1 MPGCAGCEARPL
13 WSAPA
18 AERASRALS
27 AASQTSPLATQEAVF
42 TARRLAMQESSRAAP
57 GLHGSDPRRPRLG
70 ARWVM
75 RLYHVPG
82 SRSTRVL
89 WMLEEIGA
97 PFELTVMTREE
108 RKTPEHISRHPLG
121 RVPVVEFDDGRKLF
135 ESAAICIQLADVHPE
150 AGLIP
155 PVGSPDRGLVYQWS
169 FFAMTELEPPVFQWM
184 RARRGEA
191 DQTEPSER
199 YHAAAAVLDAALA
212 DRDWLLGPFSVAD
225 VICAGVA
232 GITRRAELTDEPE
245 RVRAYVER
253 ARARPANQRAASR
266 ADTAD
271 DPSAHLRKGR

>member
-1 MPGCAGCEARPL
+1 
-13 WSAPA
+13 
-18 AERASRALS
+18 
-27 AASQTSPLATQEAVF
+27 
-42 TARRLAMQESSRAAP
+42 
-57 GLHGSDPRRPRLG
+57 
-70 ARWVM
+70 M

-97 PFELTVMTREE
+97 GYELTVMTREE
-108 RKTPEHISRHPLG
+108 RKAAEHISRHPLG
-121 RVPVVEFDDGRKLF
+121 RVPVVEFDDGRLLF
-135 ESAAICIQLADVHPE
+135 ESAAICIQLADIHPE

-169 FFAMTELEPPVFQWM
+169 FFAMTELEPPIFQWM
-184 RARRGEA
+184 RARREEA

-212 DRDWLLGPFSVAD
+212 DREWLLGRFSVAD

-232 GITRRAELTDEPE
+232 GITHRAELTYEPA

-253 ARARPANQRAASR
+253 ARSRPANQRAASR
-266 ADTAD
+266 AETE
-271 DPSAHLRKGR
+271 R